1 VKPLAVLKS
10 GVVAWGAIGEGNA
23 SVHGAQPTRYG
34 ADWGGVGPAAA
45 SLSTTFVSGAALD
58 GGIADA
64 LGTRR
69 RLVAVRGTR
78 GLSRRD
84 LAANREVPE
93 IEVSRL
99 DGTVTLGGRTLRV
112 EPVRE
117 VPLSRRYLLA

>member
-1 VKPLAVLKS
+1 MAGENGSVELVDVTKRFDAV
-10 GVVAWGAIGEGNA
+10 
-23 SVHGAQPTRYG
+23 
-34 ADWGGVGPAAA
+34 
-45 SLSTTFVSGAALD
+45 
-58 GGIADA
+58 
-64 LGTRR
+64 
-69 RLVAVRGTR
+69 VAVRGTR

-84 LAANREVPE
+84 LVANREVPE